1 MGVPFSYI
9 SGQAVRTDKHKAV
22 MAVTRA
28 ASARAQAI
36 SDNNNESFSTPRKTL
51 PTPSLSRTSAQLK
64 VLTAP
69 SSKTQTPS
77 SSIYVCS
84 ACGSSSELRQL
95 ISSNSSSISKLTE
108 AFQTFSV
115 KINDMNLN
123 FETKIEH
130 IGSRIKEIEAS
141 ITDNM
146 ALINDLERDISRVA
160 SVSNNNNNDN
170 NINCSQRNHESLQ
183 PHILPVSNANT
194 ITERTACGS
203 RYRNKPSLLI
213 LGDSNTK
220 YVKLSGAYD
229 IRRVPTF
236 LIQDVDPSQCGGYD
250 RVWLHVGTNNLKY
263 SRCNNYSD
271 VKSIFKIFMNKLSAI
286 RNLYPIIKIYVS
298 PILPSGIPG
307 LNTRACWF
315 NRMLFSVKNIWWN
328 ELSFSSFC
336 CSETGL
342 LDYHLRSYRNRSDKI
357 HLGVKGIKALENAL
371 LREINKVDNRFYS
384 SVVKN
389 SRTLVV

>member
-1 MGVPFSYI
+1 M
-9 SGQAVRTDKHKAV
+9 
-22 MAVTRA
+22 
-28 ASARAQAI
+28 
-36 SDNNNESFSTPRKTL
+36 
-51 PTPSLSRTSAQLK
+51 
-64 VLTAP
+64 LTVP

-95 ISSNSSSISKLTE
+95 ILSNSSSISKLTE

-130 IGSRIKEIEAS
+130 ISSRIKEIEAS

-170 NINCSQRNHESLQ
+170 DINCSQRNHESLQ
-183 PHILPVSNANT
+183 PHILPISNANT
-194 ITERTACGS
+194 ITERTARGS

-229 IRRVPTF
+229 IKRVPTF
-236 LIQDVDPSQCGGYD
+236 LIQDRGYD

>member
-1 MGVPFSYI
+1 MPFSYI
-9 SGQAVRTDKHKAV
+9 SGQTVRTDKHKAV

-36 SDNNNESFSTPRKTL
+36 SDNNESFSTPRKTL
-51 PTPSLSRTSAQLK
+51 PTPSLSRTSPQLK

-95 ISSNSSSISKLTE
+95 ILSNSSSISKLTE

-115 KINDMNLN
+115 KINDMNQN

-130 IGSRIKEIEAS
+130 IDSRIKEIEAS

-146 ALINDLERDISRVA
+146 TLINDLERDISRVA

-170 NINCSQRNHESLQ
+170 NINCCQRNHESSQ

-194 ITERTACGS
+194 ITERTARGS

-229 IRRVPTF
+229 FKRVPTF

-286 RNLYPIIKIYVS
+286 RNLYPSTKIYVS
-298 PILPSGIPG
+298 PILPLGIPG

-315 NRMLFSVKNIWWN
+315 NRMLFSVKKIWWN
-328 ELSFSSFC
+328 DLSFSSFC

-342 LDYHLRSYRNRSDKI
+342 LDYHLR
-357 HLGVKGIKALENAL
+357 
-371 LREINKVDNRFYS
+371 
-384 SVVKN
+384 
-389 SRTLVV
+389 

>member
-1 MGVPFSYI
+1 MYWGVPFSYI

-22 MAVTRA
+22 MSVTRA

-84 ACGSSSELRQL
+84 ARGSSSELRQL
-95 ISSNSSSISKLTE
+95 ILSNSSSISKLTE

-170 NINCSQRNHESLQ
+170 NINCSQCNHESLQ

-194 ITERTACGS
+194 ITERTARGS

-220 YVKLSGAYD
+220 YVTPD
-229 IRRVPTF
+229 
-236 LIQDVDPSQCGGYD
+236 
-250 RVWLHVGTNNLKY
+250 
-263 SRCNNYSD
+263 
-271 VKSIFKIFMNKLSAI
+271 M
-286 RNLYPIIKIYVS
+286 
-298 PILPSGIPG
+298 
-307 LNTRACWF
+307 
-315 NRMLFSVKNIWWN
+315 
-328 ELSFSSFC
+328 
-336 CSETGL
+336 
-342 LDYHLRSYRNRSDKI
+342 
-357 HLGVKGIKALENAL
+357 
-371 LREINKVDNRFYS
+371 
-384 SVVKN
+384 
-389 SRTLVV
+389 

>member
-1 MGVPFSYI
+1 MLTSHTFIYI

-28 ASARAQAI
+28 TSARAQAI
-36 SDNNNESFSTPRKTL
+36 NDSNESFSTPRKTL
-51 PTPSLSRTSAQLK
+51 PTPSLSRISSHMKA
-64 VLTAP
+64 LTAP
-69 SSKTQTPS
+69 SSKPQTQS
-77 SSIYVCS
+77 SYVCS

-95 ISSNSSSISKLTE
+95 ILSNSSSISKLTE

-115 KINDMNLN
+115 KINDMKLN

-130 IGSRIKEIEAS
+130 IGKRIKEIESS

-146 ALINDLERDISRVA
+146 ALINELERDISRVA
-160 SVSNNNNNDN
+160 SVSNNNNNN
-170 NINCSQRNHESLQ
+170 YSQRNHEPSQ
-183 PHILPVSNANT
+183 PHIVRNSNINI
-194 ITERTACGS
+194 ITERPDRDS
-203 RYRNKPSLLI
+203 LYRNKTSLLI

-220 YVKLSGAYD
+220 YVKLSGAYN
-229 IRRVPTF
+229 ITRVPTF
-236 LIQDVDPSQCGGYD
+236 LIQDVNPSQCRGYD

-263 SRCNNYSD
+263 NRCNSYSD
-271 VKSIFKIFMNKLSAI
+271 VKGIFKTFMNKLSEI
-286 RNLYPIIKIYVS
+286 RNLCPNIKTYAS

-315 NRMLFSVKNIWWN
+315 NRMLFSVRNIWWS

-336 CSETGL
+336 CNETGL
-342 LDYHLRSYRNRSDKI
+342 LAYHLRSYKNRSDKI

-371 LREINKVDNRFYS
+371 LRELNRVDHRFYS
-384 SVVKN
+384 IVVKN
-389 SRTLVV
+389 RAS

>member
-1 MGVPFSYI
+1 M
-9 SGQAVRTDKHKAV
+9 RTDKHKAV

-28 ASARAQAI
+28 TSARAQAI
-36 SDNNNESFSTPRKTL
+36 SDNNDSFSTPRKIL
-51 PTPSLSRTSAQLK
+51 PTRSLSPHMK

-95 ISSNSSSISKLTE
+95 ILLNSSSISKLTE

-170 NINCSQRNHESLQ
+170 DNNCSQHNHESSQ
-183 PHILPVSNANT
+183 AHILPVSNANT
-194 ITERTACGS
+194 ITEPTADGG
-203 RYRNKPSLLI
+203 RYRSKPSLLI

-229 IRRVPTF
+229 IKRVPTF
-236 LIQDVDPSQCGGYD
+236 LIQDIDPSQCGGYD

-271 VKSIFKIFMNKLSAI
+271 VKSIFKTFMNKLSAI
-286 RNLYPIIKIYVS
+286 RNLYPSIKIYVS

-315 NRMLFSVKNIWWN
+315 NRMLLSVKNIWWN

-342 LDYHLRSYRNRSDKI
+342 LAYHLRSYRNRSDKI
-357 HLGVKGIKALENAL
+357 HLDVKGIIKAFENAL
-371 LREINKVDNRFYS
+371 LREINKADHRFYS
-384 SVVKN
+384 TVVKN
-389 SRTLVV
+389 RPL